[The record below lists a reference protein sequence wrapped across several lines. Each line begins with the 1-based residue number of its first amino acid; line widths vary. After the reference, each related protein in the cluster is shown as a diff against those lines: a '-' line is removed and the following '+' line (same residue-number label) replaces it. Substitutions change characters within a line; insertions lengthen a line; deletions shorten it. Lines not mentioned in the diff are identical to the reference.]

1 MDKEKKVKIK
11 KTKTNNS
18 INLIDEFLL
27 KKHYL
32 KDDNKNVQISE
43 KDIDKFLN
51 LLDKNINYKTLNKD
65 FLKWIFGL
73 DKKNNKKEEDEW
85 GKKFLLEKF
94 NKKVKTNWSTLLT
107 EEFMREFLTII
118 LNEKIPHVKTIIKNP
133 YGKKNFSPDIES
145 EKYFFEV
152 KARTYYTSGTAGE
165 KCIGTCKKYN
175 LIKRLTNK
183 RIFIILLA
191 QQEIEA
197 SEDFRLFDL
206 TEKENPEDYKFMELT
221 YECGVSFIKFSEFFH
236 FYLSDK

>member
-1 MDKEKKVKIK
+1 MKKQYIVE
-11 KTKTNNS
+11 NS
-18 INLIDEFLL
+18 EIVTIT
-27 KKHYL
+27 
-32 KDDNKNVQISE
+32 E
-43 KDIDKFLN
+43 KDIDKFLD
-51 LLDKNINYKTLNKD
+51 LLDKNKNYKTLNKD

-85 GKKFLLEKF
+85 GKKLLFEKF

-107 EEFMREFLTII
+107 EEFMREFLSVV
-118 LNEKIPHVKTIIKNP
+118 LNEKIPKTKSIIKNP

-145 EKYFFEV
+145 EKYFFEI
-152 KARTYYTSGTAGE
+152 KARTYYTTGTAGE
-165 KCIGTCKKYN
+165 KCIGTSKKYN

-197 SEDFRLFDL
+197 CDDFRFFNL
-206 TEKENPEDYKFMELT
+206 TEKNNPEDYKFMELS
-221 YECGVSFIKFSEFFH
+221 YECGVSFIKFSELFQ

>member
-1 MDKEKKVKIK
+1 MEKDKKIK
-11 KTKTNNS
+11 T
-18 INLIDEFLL
+18 IDEFLI
-27 KKHYL
+27 KKQYIYE
-32 KDDNKNVQISE
+32 NGEIVAITE
-43 KDIDKFLN
+43 KDIDKFLD
-51 LLDKNINYKTLNKD
+51 LVDKNKNYKTLNKD

-85 GKKFLLEKF
+85 GKKVLFEKF

-107 EEFMREFLTII
+107 EEFMREFLSVV
-118 LNEKIPHVKTIIKNP
+118 LNEKIPKTKSIIQNP

-145 EKYFFEV
+145 EKYFFEI
-152 KARTYYTSGTAGE
+152 KARTYYTTGTAGE
-165 KCIGTCKKYN
+165 KCIGTSKKYN

-197 SEDFRLFDL
+197 CDDFRLFNL
-206 TEKENPEDYKFMELT
+206 TEKDNPEDYKFMELS
-221 YECGVSFIKFSEFFH
+221 YECGVSFIKFSELFQ